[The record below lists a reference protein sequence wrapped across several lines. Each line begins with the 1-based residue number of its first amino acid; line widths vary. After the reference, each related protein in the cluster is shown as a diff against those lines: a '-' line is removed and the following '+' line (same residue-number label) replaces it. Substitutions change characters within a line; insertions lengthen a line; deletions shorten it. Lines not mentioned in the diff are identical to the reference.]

1 MTRESDRAERR
12 NVLRERIEAAY
23 RQARDQG
30 DERTAATLRL
40 LLTALEERERAAAEG
55 GGDEEALDD
64 RAVERLV
71 REMIDQRRADIA
83 RCESEVRLDEAAR
96 EAEEISVLERF
107 LPPRM
112 DPERLAAT
120 VEEAIRETGARSIRD
135 AGRVMAWL
143 KSRYDGQIDPLMAKR
158 LVTRRLAG
166 SGAGGP

>member
-40 LLTALEERERAAAEG
+40 LLTALDERERAAAEG
-55 GGDEEALDD
+55 GEEEALDD

>member
-1 MTRESDRAERR
+1 MTRETDRAERR

-23 RQARDQG
+23 REARATG

-40 LLTALEERERAAAEG
+40 LLTALDEREQAAREG
-55 GGDEEALDD
+55 GEEVELDD
-64 RAVERLV
+64 RAVERLL
-71 REMIDQRRADIA
+71 RDMIRQRRADIA
-83 RCESEVRLDEAAR
+83 RCEAEVRLDEAAR

-112 DPERLAAT
+112 DPRRLAET

-143 KSRYDGQIDPLMAKR
+143 KSRYDGQLDALEAKK

-166 SGAGGP
+166 GNGGP